1 MGGTPDNQP
10 SAILLPTPALRAE
23 LPGEWYVAHTK
34 ARNEKA
40 LATELTR
47 WSIMNYL
54 PLVERQTRSRNTGRS
69 SRSEVPVFPG
79 YVFFKGTAEQR
90 YRAMTTNRIAQVLL
104 VPEQERLVCE
114 LERVAALLA
123 AGPDFSVINHL
134 EAGDWGRITAGPLR
148 GLEGVVLRSAGRWRL
163 IMNVTILGQSVQV
176 DVNSDDV
183 ERIDPP

>member
-79 YVFFKGTAEQR
+79 YVFFKGTAE
-90 YRAMTTNRIAQVLL
+90 
-104 VPEQERLVCE
+104 
-114 LERVAALLA
+114 LA